1 MLVREKLIKNIPYQE
16 WRDMT
21 VEEASKRI
29 SSVPPRL
36 LQQAMENQNAPQRNV
51 SPRQRTSME
60 RRIGEN
66 SMKMSPM
73 QKYAMRLLI
82 ASGQVRLPD
91 RNAWSQLTTEMA
103 AEQLR
108 RFGGVQAILRDT
120 VLPQRSSSA
129 EESRLPASKSIPF
142 SLEKSELER

>member
-1 MLVREKLIKNIPYQE
+1 
-16 WRDMT
+16 
-21 VEEASKRI
+21 
-29 SSVPPRL
+29 
-36 LQQAMENQNAPQRNV
+36 
-51 SPRQRTSME
+51 
-60 RRIGEN
+60 
-66 SMKMSPM
+66 MKMSPM

-82 ASGQVRLPD
+82 VSGQVRLPD
-91 RNAWSQLTTEMA
+91 RNAWSQLTSEMA

-120 VLPQRSSSA
+120 VLPQRRSSA

>member
-1 MLVREKLIKNIPYQE
+1 
-16 WRDMT
+16 
-21 VEEASKRI
+21 
-29 SSVPPRL
+29 
-36 LQQAMENQNAPQRNV
+36 
-51 SPRQRTSME
+51 
-60 RRIGEN
+60 
-66 SMKMSPM
+66 MKMSPM

-91 RNAWSQLTTEMA
+91 RNAWSQLNSEAA

-108 RFGGVQAILRDT
+108 NFGGVQAILMDT

>member
-1 MLVREKLIKNIPYQE
+1 
-16 WRDMT
+16 
-21 VEEASKRI
+21 
-29 SSVPPRL
+29 
-36 LQQAMENQNAPQRNV
+36 
-51 SPRQRTSME
+51 
-60 RRIGEN
+60 
-66 SMKMSPM
+66 MKMSPM

-82 ASGQVRLPD
+82 VSGQVRLPD

-120 VLPQRSSSA
+120 VLPQRRSSA